1 MLRTRRTERRPR
13 WGQLLQ
19 KAVTPEAGQ
28 AGQPTAT
35 AVSLHPTGRWLWF
48 VVLMAAVL
56 IAAFVAPKAQP
67 KAPPAAVDEATVLAA
82 DTALAN
88 AARAGNKSVA
98 RRLLALQF
106 TFVDAAGKLYVRKDF
121 LRDLKAVAAAPAAD
135 VKVRNYGRMTLIVGH
150 RQAPQ
155 NGDVFFL
162 DIWARQKGAWRALVS
177 QDVATA
183 DAGAAAAAGS
193 AVVAKGSAAAAE
205 PQTPACKN
213 PCASIPY
220 RVRSASEQDV
230 ITAFQALEKAIVVHD
245 TAEYAKYVAD
255 EFVVYRSGRSPVGKP
270 ERIAAIERQKQSK
283 VTVTIGAV
291 ESMRLAVYGDAA
303 AMLTDDVM
311 PDSSHRHYRT
321 ARLWV
326 KRGGRWLL
334 AISAQTDVK

>member
-1 MLRTRRTERRPR
+1 MVRTRRTERRPW
-13 WGQLLQ
+13 WGQRLQ

-28 AGQPTAT
+28 AGKPTAT

-48 VVLMAAVL
+48 VVLIAAVL

-67 KAPPAAVDEATVLAA
+67 KAPPAAVDEAAVLAA

-88 AARAGNKSVA
+88 AVRAGNKSVA

-106 TFVDAAGKLYVRKDF
+106 SFVDAAGRFYVRKDF
-121 LRDLKAVAAAPAAD
+121 LRDLKAVAVAATTD
-135 VKVRNYGRMTLIVGH
+135 VKVRSYGRMTLITGH
-150 RQAPQ
+150 RQTPQ

-183 DAGAAAAAGS
+183 VADAAAATGS
-193 AVVAKGSAAAAE
+193 AAVAKGSAAE
-205 PQTPACKN
+205 PQTPVCKN
-213 PCASIPY
+213 PCESIPY

-230 ITAFQALEKAIVVHD
+230 IAAFQALEKAIVVHD
-245 TAEYAKYVAD
+245 TAEYARYVAD
-255 EFVVYRSGRSPVGKP
+255 EFIVYRSGRTPVGKL
-270 ERIAAIERQKQSK
+270 ERIAAIERQEQSN

-291 ESMRLAVYGDAA
+291 ENMRLAVYGDAA

-326 KRGGRWLL
+326 KRGGQWLL